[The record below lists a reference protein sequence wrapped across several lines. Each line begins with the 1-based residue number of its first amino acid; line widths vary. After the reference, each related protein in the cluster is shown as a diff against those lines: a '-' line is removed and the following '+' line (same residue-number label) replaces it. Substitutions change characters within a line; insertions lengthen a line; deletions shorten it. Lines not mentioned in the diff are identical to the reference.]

1 MFSKKTTDFVL
12 KTTDEE
18 FVVFFLWRQI
28 TYQTNSVIICDE
40 NELRQRKQLSLYSK
54 GDRFRTTSGKYA
66 SYLAD
71 RIYTQK
77 KPVFI
82 SVLGYW
88 RQRTPLSRL
97 IKKATEFVL

>member
-1 MFSKKTTDFVL
+1 MTDIVNVRQKTTDFVL

-54 GDRFRTTSGKYA
+54 R
-66 SYLAD
+66 
-71 RIYTQK
+71 
-77 KPVFI
+77 
-82 SVLGYW
+82 
-88 RQRTPLSRL
+88 RQIPYY
-97 IKKATEFVL
+97 